1 MTKKQMV
8 EAIEQTGKCLDFNR
22 NYLMKQ
28 PKNFVEKIYN
38 TTTKKKRIKSS
49 FFLQKSI
56 DK

>member
-1 MTKKQMV
+1 MTKRQMV

-38 TTTKKKRIKSS
+38 TTTKKRG
-49 FFLQKSI
+49 
-56 DK
+56 